1 MRDSYETNAVG
12 NRLYAMDIVK
22 LNAADYG
29 VPQNRRRV
37 FVIGVSVNAGGEG
50 VLHSIMKAIGEIPKG
65 ICPVAIRTV
74 LETSDHWRRLEMP
87 S

>member
-50 VLHSIMKAIGEIPKG
+50 VLHSIMKAIGERLIAFD
-65 ICPVAIRTV
+65 IVVLFTV
-74 LETSDHWRRLEMP
+74 K
-87 S
+87 